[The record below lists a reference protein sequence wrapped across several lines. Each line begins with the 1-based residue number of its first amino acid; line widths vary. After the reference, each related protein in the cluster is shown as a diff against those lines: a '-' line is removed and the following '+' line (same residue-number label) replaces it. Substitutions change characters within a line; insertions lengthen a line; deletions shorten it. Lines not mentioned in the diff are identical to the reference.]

1 MKVKGRSVTHCFVE
15 DFLFFR
21 LHVDVLHLSFG
32 EANENVKNI
41 RLGIVNDIVACRLM
55 VLLVDAMIDGFT
67 EVGLQRTSVGISVRV
82 MSSKRTCV
90 GSANS

>member
-1 MKVKGRSVTHCFVE
+1 MTGKGRSVTHCFVE

-41 RLGIVNDIVACRLM
+41 RFGIVNDIVASWLM
-55 VLLVDAMIDGFT
+55 VLLVDTMIDGLT
-67 EVGLQRTSVGISVRV
+67 EIGLKRTCVEMPVHM